1 MNDDAVATRLQ
12 RDAAALVPL
21 LYNDL
26 KRIARRV
33 RLSTRPGETLQTTVL
48 VNEAY
53 LKLART
59 ETWNDEAHF
68 LRAAALAMRQII
80 VDRARAQ
87 LTGKRGDGVHALSLD
102 EDTDSVDERWEME
115 SEDEI
120 LALDEALGKLARLD
134 PRLAEI
140 VQCRYFAGYTPAQS
154 AQALGV
160 SERTLNRDWL
170 KAKAW
175 LFRELKSA

>member
-1 MNDDAVATRLQ
+1 MTDDAVATRLQ

-33 RLSTRPGETLQTTVL
+33 RISTRPGETLQTTVL

-59 ETWNDEAHF
+59 DAWNDEAHF
-68 LRAAALAMRQII
+68 LRAAAQAMRQII

-87 LTGKRGDGVHALSLD
+87 LTGKRGEGVQALSLD
-102 EDTDSVDERWEME
+102 EETDSLDERWEMD
-115 SEDEI
+115 SEDEV

-134 PRLAEI
+134 QRLAEI

-154 AQALGV
+154 AQALGI

-175 LFRELKSA
+175 LFRELKGG